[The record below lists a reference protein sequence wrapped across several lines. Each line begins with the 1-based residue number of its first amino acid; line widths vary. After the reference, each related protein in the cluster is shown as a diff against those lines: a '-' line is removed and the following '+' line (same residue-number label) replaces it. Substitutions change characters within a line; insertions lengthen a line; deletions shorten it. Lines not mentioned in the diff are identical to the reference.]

1 MAQTPE
7 GKVKAKVD
15 KILAKFNCYC
25 VKPVTGGYG
34 SSGVPDILVLLDG
47 KFIGIECKAG
57 KGEPTLLQI
66 HHLKQIV
73 ANGGYSMIINETN
86 LPQLEEVLCKI
97 QQKQISPSMV
107 LTASMRS
114 GDL

>member
-7 GKVKAKVD
+7 RKVKARVD
-15 KILAKFNCYC
+15 KILANFNCYV
-25 VKPVTGGYG
+25 VKPVAGVYG
-34 SSGVPDILVLLDG
+34 VSGVPDILVLLNG

-66 HHLKQIV
+66 RNLKQIV
-73 ANGGYSMIINETN
+73 ASGGYSMIINETN

-97 QQKQISPSMV
+97 RDSQIPPSMA
-107 LTASMRS
+107 LIASMRS
-114 GDL
+114 GVL